1 MDETF
6 PTSEQFYILATSP
19 RAEENARVLKH
30 GETFAVFD
38 HFGDLRP
45 VGMGEEG
52 IYHEGTRHLTRFGLW
67 IDRHRPLLLSS
78 TVREDNALLN
88 VDLTNPDVAV
98 NGEVVLPRDTVH
110 IHRSSFLWNGTC
122 YTRLHV
128 RNYALRAI
136 EVLITLMYDADFA
149 DIFEV
154 RGTKRERRGTILPP
168 RLGASFAELSYRGL
182 DDVVRRTRLEFSP
195 TPVDVSATM
204 ARFKLRVAPQAEEPI
219 CVVIACGAEEPAC
232 TGFEPA
238 FQQAALSLLESREH
252 DAHIHTSNELF
263 NDWLNRSVA
272 DLHMM
277 ISQTPHGPYPYAGVP
292 WFSTPF
298 GRDGILTALEYL
310 WVNPSLA
317 HGVLCY
323 LAATQAQSF
332 VPEQDAEPGK
342 ILHETRRGE
351 MAALGEIP
359 FGRYYGTADA
369 TPLFIVLARAY
380 YQRTG
385 DLALIEQLWPN
396 IQRALDWIDGY
407 GDMDGDGF
415 FEYARRSAKGLVT
428 QGWKDSHDSVFH
440 EDGTMA
446 DGPVALCEVQG
457 YIFAARRA
465 ASELAMLLGNT
476 LKAQQ
481 LAEAAE
487 RLRLK
492 FEEAFW
498 CEELGTYVLALDGS
512 KRPCRVRTSNAGH
525 CLFSGIASPARAVQ
539 TAKTLLDD
547 TSFSGWG
554 IRTVAT
560 TESRYNPMA
569 YHNGS
574 IWPHDNAVAAYGLS
588 RYDLK
593 REAVKVLTG
602 LFDASLYM
610 DLRRMP
616 ELFCGFPRRSGEGPT
631 LYPVACAPQ
640 AWAAGAVFLLLQACL
655 GMTIDAPNNQIR
667 FTRPVLP
674 EWLETVRIRNLRVG
688 AASVDLSLERHVN
701 DVGTNLLRRDGE
713 VEIIV
718 VK

>member
-1 MDETF
+1 MDETIQVND
-6 PTSEQFYILATSP
+6 QFYILATSP

-30 GETFAVFD
+30 GDTFAVFD

-52 IYHEGTRHLTRFGLW
+52 IYHEGTRHLNRLGLW
-67 IDRHRPLLLSS
+67 VDRHRPLLLSS
-78 TVREDNALLN
+78 TVREDNALLT
-88 VDLTNPDVAV
+88 VDLTNPDVQV
-98 NGEVVLPRDTVH
+98 NGEVVLPRDTIH
-110 IHRSSFLWNGTC
+110 IHRSSFLWNGVC
-122 YTRLHV
+122 YSRLHI
-128 RNYALRAI
+128 RNYALRPI
-136 EVLITLMYDADFA
+136 ELLLTLMYDADFA

-154 RGTKRERRGTILPP
+154 RGMKRERRGTILPP
-168 RLGASFAELSYRGL
+168 RLGADYAELSYCGL
-182 DDVVRRTRLEFSP
+182 DEVVRRTRLDFSP
-195 TPVDVSATM
+195 TPLDVSATM
-204 ARFKLRVAPQAEEPI
+204 ARFQMKIASQAEEPI
-219 CVVIACGAEEPAC
+219 CVVISCGAENSTCAR
-232 TGFEPA
+232 FEPA
-238 FQQAALSLLESREH
+238 FNQAAGELQRMREL
-252 DAHIHTSNELF
+252 DAHVHTSNELF
-263 NDWLNRSVA
+263 NDWLNRSAA

-277 ISQTPHGPYPYAGVP
+277 VSQTPYGMYPYAGVP

-298 GRDGILTALEYL
+298 GRDGIITALEYL
-310 WVNPSLA
+310 WVNPELA
-317 HGVLCY
+317 RGVLCY
-323 LAATQAQSF
+323 LAATQAQSL

-369 TPLFIVLARAY
+369 TPLFIVLAGAY
-380 YQRTG
+380 FQRTG
-385 DLALIEQLWPN
+385 DLQLIEQLWPN
-396 IQRALDWIDGY
+396 ILRALDWIDGY

-428 QGWKDSHDSVFH
+428 QGWKDSFDSVFH
-440 EDGTMA
+440 ADGTLA
-446 DGPVALCEVQG
+446 EPPIALCEVQG

-465 ASELAMLLGNT
+465 ASELAVLLGHAV
-476 LKAQQ
+476 KAEQ
-481 LAEAAE
+481 LADAAE
-487 RLRLK
+487 HLRQK
-492 FEEAFW
+492 FEDAFW
-498 CEELGTYVLALDGS
+498 CEELSTYVLALDGA

-525 CLFSGIASPARAVQ
+525 CLLSAIASPARAVR
-539 TAKTLLDD
+539 TTSTLLEE

-560 TESRYNPMA
+560 SEARFNPMA

-574 IWPHDNAVAAYGLS
+574 IWPHDNALIAYGMSL
-588 RYDLK
+588 YDLK
-593 REAVKVLTG
+593 RSAMKVLTG

-640 AWAAGAVFLLLQACL
+640 SWAAGSVFLLLQACL
-655 GMTIDAPNNQIR
+655 GMAIDAPHNQIR

-674 EWLETVRIRNLRVG
+674 EWLETMTIRNLRVG
-688 AASVDLSLERHVN
+688 QAHVDLWLERHAH
-701 DVGTNLLRRDGE
+701 DVGIHLVRREGE
-713 VEIIV
+713 LEIIV